1 MDPMEAPCT
10 ECGRELVFVERLKT
24 RAYVFA
30 LFPLPVVQNLGP
42 ARRTADKERDRAN
55 MRRQTIRQ
63 GKEDE

>member
-1 MDPMEAPCT
+1 MEAPCT

-24 RAYVFA
+24 RAYVLRSFRCPSCRT
-30 LFPLPVVQNLGP
+30 LFRLVGP
-42 ARRTADKERDRAN
+42 ADKEGDRAN